1 MNLHFSQMY
10 ACIGLCVFMWA
21 LYTVMQTKMHD
32 RCIQEETPVSNG
44 DMKSVVEGLSPP
56 FVGEIAIQHMQKHV
70 LVSDAEIIEATRMLY
85 SVGSDVSYG
94 DRRRIGGCIPAAQA
108 EEEGNPRAT

>member
-1 MNLHFSQMY
+1 
-10 ACIGLCVFMWA
+10 
-21 LYTVMQTKMHD
+21 MQTKMHD

-85 SVGSDVSYG
+85 SVGSLLESSGVVALVAVKAG
-94 DRRRIGGCIPAAQA
+94 KIGSISGKKALY
-108 EEEGNPRAT
+108 R